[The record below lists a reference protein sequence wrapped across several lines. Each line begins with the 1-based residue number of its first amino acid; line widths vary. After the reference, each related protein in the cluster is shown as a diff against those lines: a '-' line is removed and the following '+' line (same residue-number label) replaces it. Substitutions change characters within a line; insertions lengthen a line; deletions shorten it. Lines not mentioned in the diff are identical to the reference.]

1 MEHLNFVKSH
11 YHSQYREVDKYT
23 EHFGQR
29 PLIQFISF
37 CNIKENE
44 YMCTALTTGKLIVIY
59 LPSNNNTILPFDFK
73 KYQIIKDG
81 WWLGVK

>member
-1 MEHLNFVKSH
+1 
-11 YHSQYREVDKYT
+11 
-23 EHFGQR
+23 
-29 PLIQFISF
+29 
-37 CNIKENE
+37 
-44 YMCTALTTGKLIVIY
+44 MCTALTTGKLIVIY